1 MNLPNTDELLS
12 SQLFQIIKKVV
23 EKSKIETYL
32 IGGFVRDFLLQ
43 KKDSKDID
51 IVAIGSGIEI
61 AKSVQKELP
70 NASKI
75 QVFKNYGSTRC

>member
-43 KKDSKDID
+43 KKD
-51 IVAIGSGIEI
+51 
-61 AKSVQKELP
+61 
-70 NASKI
+70 
-75 QVFKNYGSTRC
+75 